1 VSQPDH
7 DAAGVEKQSDRLRRP
22 NAWAWGICWLMFA
35 STILNY
41 MDRQAI
47 AIVRPQ
53 IKDAFA
59 IATDKDFG
67 WVLAAFMMTYALFQ
81 VPAGYLVDLY
91 DLRRSYAAAVAWW
104 STAAVATALVPSL
117 GMLIVC
123 RVLLGVGESFN
134 WPCAL
139 RVTGRVLPPADRS
152 LGNGI
157 FNSGAAVGAV
167 VTPIAVAY
175 LVHVS
180 GWRAA
185 FLVIG
190 AAGFIWV
197 AAWLILV
204 QGENRRL
211 LAKIDRKSK
220 KPADELLDF
229 NDRRLSQMARFAFG
243 AVFTASIAVALSAFR
258 YGQEAIWLGIA
269 LAMLG
274 TLAVAALLPIKEL
287 TGADWATSLG
297 EVVRHRRFW
306 ILVVVSVSINICW
319 HFLINWTPT
328 YLKDE
333 RGLTFETSSYLSAI
347 PFLAADGGNLGGG
360 WLSRKL
366 ASLGMST
373 TRARLLVMSF
383 CTLLILV
390 GTGISVARDHTTAV
404 LILSIMA
411 AGTAAFMA
419 NYFAFCQEVSLRH
432 TGLVVGYLGGVGN
445 LFVARFQPFAGFVK
459 DRTGSFSLIFL
470 LIGLAPLVGLA
481 ALYWGW
487 NDQGHGEVEPDA
499 R

>member
-1 VSQPDH
+1 LVSHTDH
-7 DAAGVEKQSDRLRRP
+7 GAALVEGRTDGP
-22 NAWAWGICWLMFA
+22 IVANAWAWGICWLMFA

-53 IKDAFA
+53 IKEAFGITSDAE
-59 IATDKDFG
+59 FG
-67 WVLAAFMMTYALFQ
+67 WVLSAFMMTYALFQ
-81 VPAGYLVDLY
+81 LPAGYLVDLH
-91 DLRRSYAAAVAWW
+91 DLRRSYAAAVACW
-104 STAAVATALVPSL
+104 SLAAVATAVVPSL
-117 GMLIVC
+117 GLFIVC
-123 RVLLGVGESFN
+123 RVLLGIGESFN

-167 VTPIAVAY
+167 LTPIVVGF
-175 LVHVS
+175 LVRVS

-190 AAGFIWV
+190 AAGFVWV

-211 LAKIDRKSK
+211 LARSERKK
-220 KPADELLDF
+220 TFEAK
-229 NDRRLSQMARFAFG
+229 RLSQLARLSFG
-243 AVFTASIAVALSAFR
+243 LVFVISVAVALMAFR
-258 YGQEAIWLGIA
+258 FGQDCIWLGIA
-269 LAMLG
+269 VAMIGPLV
-274 TLAVAALLPIKEL
+274 VAAALPMGEL
-287 TGADWATSLG
+287 AGANWASSLG
-297 EVVRHRRFW
+297 EIVRHQRFW
-306 ILVVVSVSINICW
+306 ILMVVSVSINICW
-319 HFLINWTPT
+319 HFLINWTPA

-333 RGLTFETSSYLSAI
+333 RGLTFQTSTFLSAI

-366 ASLGMST
+366 ATRGLDP
-373 TRARLLVMSF
+373 TRARLMVMSL

-390 GTGISVARDHTTAV
+390 GIGISVARDDATAV
-404 LILSIMA
+404 IIISIMA

-419 NYFAFCQEVSLRH
+419 NYFAFTQEVSSRH

-445 LFVARFQPFAGFVK
+445 LFVARFQPFTGFVK
-459 DRTGSFSLIFL
+459 DRTGSFSLIFV
-470 LIGLAPLVGLA
+470 LIGLAPLIGLA
-481 ALYWGW
+481 ALFWGW
-487 NDQGHGEVEPDA
+487 NARGTAEVKQSGD
-499 R
+499 

>member
-1 VSQPDH
+1 VSQPDR
-7 DAAGVEKQSDRLRRP
+7 AGASVAGRTDGPPRA

-53 IKDAFA
+53 IKETFG
-59 IATDKDFG
+59 IATDADFG

-81 VPAGYLVDLY
+81 VPAGYLVDLH
-91 DLRRSYAAAVAWW
+91 DLRWSYAAAVAWW
-104 STAAVATALVPSL
+104 SMAAVATALVPSL
-117 GMLIVC
+117 GMLVVC

-139 RVTGRVLPPADRS
+139 GVTGRVLPAADRS

-167 VTPIAVAY
+167 VTPLVVAG
-175 LVHVS
+175 LVQVS

-197 AAWLILV
+197 AAWLLLV

-211 LAKIDRKSK
+211 LAKSNRKKTSDK
-220 KPADELLDF
+220 LFDS
-229 NDRRLSQMARFAFG
+229 NDRRLSQVARIGFG
-243 AVFTASIAVALSAFR
+243 TVIIASIAVALTAFR
-258 YGQEAIWLGIA
+258 FGQNSIWLGIA

-274 TLAVAALLPIKEL
+274 PLVVAATLPVGEL
-287 TGADWATSLG
+287 AGADWASSLG

-306 ILVVVSVSINICW
+306 VLMVVSVSINICW
-319 HFLINWTPT
+319 HFLINWTPA

-333 RGLTFETSSYLSAI
+333 RGLTFQTSTVLSAI

-366 ASLGMST
+366 ASRGLSP
-373 TRARLLVMSF
+373 TRARLLVMSL
-383 CTLLILV
+383 CTLLILS
-390 GTGISVARDHTTAV
+390 GIGVSVARDDATAV

-419 NYFAFCQEVSLRH
+419 NYFAFTQEVSSRH
-432 TGLVVGYLGGVGN
+432 SGLVVGYLGGVGN

-481 ALYWGW
+481 ALLWGW
-487 NDQGHGEVEPDA
+487 KEQSKTTGPEKCV
-499 R
+499 